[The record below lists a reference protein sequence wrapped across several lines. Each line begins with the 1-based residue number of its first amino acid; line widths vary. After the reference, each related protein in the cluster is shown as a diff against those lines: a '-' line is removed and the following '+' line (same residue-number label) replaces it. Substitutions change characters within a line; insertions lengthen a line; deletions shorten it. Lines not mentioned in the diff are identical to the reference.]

1 MRPQSKSFAG
11 VFCLF
16 VQYRQTVAGLGVE
29 IGDHLLLDVT
39 DAPVKL
45 GDTVRF
51 GVDYSAAL
59 RAFTSPYV
67 EKVCK

>member
-1 MRPQSKSFAG
+1 M
-11 VFCLF
+11 
-16 VQYRQTVAGLGVE
+16 E
-29 IGDHLLLDVT
+29 IFGASSDHLLLDVT